1 MSNLLPH
8 IRILLGVTGSI
19 AAYKACEVLRLLQ
32 REGAEVRVMM
42 TRSAQRFVTPVTFET
57 LSGNEV
63 ITDLFPMHRVMK
75 TEHVHVSEW
84 AQCVL
89 ICPAT
94 FNCIGKVASGI
105 ADDFV
110 TTAISASRVPVIF
123 APAMDFQMAENP
135 IFIRQCEY
143 LKSLGYRF
151 VPFEEGHLASGLE
164 GKGRLASPQRILDA
178 VRLAVFGKDTLQK
191 YRILVTAGPTR
202 EFLDPV
208 RYITNR
214 SSGKMGYAIAEQAF
228 LKGAKVTLITGP
240 TSLSVMDGIRV
251 ISVTSARE
259 MAEAVFREWPQHDVL
274 FMAAAVADYTPKEI
288 SPQKIKKTGVSLTL
302 TLQKTEDILQKVGES
317 KGKKVAIGFT
327 VETENGVE
335 RALQKLKEKYL
346 DWICLNN
353 PKDPGAGFEVDTNKL
368 TVINKKGEILEWP
381 LLPKY
386 EIAGKLLDLVF
397 LENAHA
403 E

>member
-1 MSNLLPH
+1 MSGLLPQV
-8 IRILLGVTGSI
+8 RILLGVTGSI

-42 TRSAQRFVTPVTFET
+42 TQSAQRFVTPLTFET
-57 LSGNEV
+57 LSGYEV
-63 ITDLFPMHRVMK
+63 ITDLFPRHRVVK

-110 TTAISASRVPVIF
+110 TTAISASRAPVIF
-123 APAMDFQMAENP
+123 APAMDFQMVENP
-135 IFIRQCEY
+135 IFVRQCEY

-164 GKGRLASPQRILDA
+164 GKGRLASPPRILDA
-178 VRLAVFGKDTLQK
+178 VRLAVFGNETLRDW
-191 YRILVTAGPTR
+191 RILVTAGPTR

-208 RYITNR
+208 RYLTNR

-228 LKGAKVTLITGP
+228 LRGAKVTLITGP
-240 TSLSVMDGIRV
+240 SSLRVMDGIRV
-251 ISVTSARE
+251 ISVISARE
-259 MAEAVFREWPQHDVL
+259 MAEAVFREWPSHDAL
-274 FMAAAVADYTPKEI
+274 FMTAAVADFTPQEI
-288 SPQKIKKTGVSLTL
+288 APQKIKKSDGFLTL

-317 KGKKVAIGFT
+317 KGKKKVIGFA
-327 VETENGVE
+327 VETEDGVQ
-335 RALQKLKEKYL
+335 RALQKLKEKHL

-353 PKDPGAGFEVDTNKL
+353 PTEPGAGFEVDTNKI
-368 TVINKKGEILEWP
+368 TVINKKGQIMEWP
-381 LLPKY
+381 LLSKY
-386 EIAGKLLDLVF
+386 EIAGRLLELVF
-397 LENAHA
+397 LGKTDA

>member
-1 MSNLLPH
+1 MAGLLPQV
-8 IRILLGVTGSI
+8 RVLLGVTGSI
-19 AAYKACEVLRLLQ
+19 AAYKACEILRLLQ

-42 TRSAQRFVTPVTFET
+42 TQSAQQFVKPLTFET
-57 LSGNEV
+57 LSGYEV
-63 ITDLFPMHRVMK
+63 ITDLFPRHRVMK

-110 TTAISASRVPVIF
+110 TTAISASRAPVVF

-164 GKGRLASPQRILDA
+164 GKGRLASPKRILDA
-178 VRLAVFGKDTLQK
+178 VRLAVFGNDTLGE
-191 YRILVTAGPTR
+191 YRVLVTAGPTR

-208 RYITNR
+208 RYLTNR
-214 SSGKMGYAIAEQAF
+214 SSGKMGFAIAEQAF
-228 LKGAKVTLITGP
+228 LRGAKVTLITGP
-240 TSLSVMDGIRV
+240 TSLSVMEGIRIV
-251 ISVTSARE
+251 PVTSAKE
-259 MAEAVFREWPQHDVL
+259 MAEAVFREWPQHDAL
-274 FMAAAVADYTPKEI
+274 FMTAAVADFPQEV
-288 SPQKIKKTGVSLTL
+288 SPQKIKKTSGSLTF
-302 TLQKTEDILQKVGES
+302 TFKRTEDILQKVGES
-317 KGKKVAIGFT
+317 KGKKLLVGFT
-327 VETENGVE
+327 VETENGIE
-335 RALQKLKEKYL
+335 RTLQKLKEKHL

-353 PKDPGAGFEVDTNKL
+353 PTEPGAGFEVDTNIL
-368 TVINKKGEILEWP
+368 TVINEKGQIMKWP

-397 LENAHA
+397 LGKSDA

>member
-1 MSNLLPH
+1 MSGLLPQ

-42 TRSAQRFVTPVTFET
+42 TASAQWFVTPLTFET

-63 ITDLFPMHRVMK
+63 MTDLFPRHRVVK

-110 TTAISASRVPVIF
+110 TTVISASRAPVIF
-123 APAMDFQMAENP
+123 APAMDFQMADNP
-135 IFIRQCEY
+135 IFVRQCEY

-178 VRLAVFGKDTLQK
+178 VRLAVFGKNTLQDHQ
-191 YRILVTAGPTR
+191 ILVTAGPTR

-208 RYITNR
+208 RYLTNR

-228 LKGAKVTLITGP
+228 LRGAKVTLITGP
-240 TSLSVMDGIRV
+240 TSLRVMDGIRV
-251 ISVTSARE
+251 IPVTSAHE
-259 MAEAVFREWPQHDVL
+259 MAEAVFREWPQHDAL
-274 FMAAAVADYTPKEI
+274 FMTAAVADFTPKTI
-288 SPQKIKKTGVSLTL
+288 SSQKIKKTNGPLTL
-302 TLQKTEDILQKVGES
+302 ELQNTVDILQKAGES
-317 KGKKVAIGFT
+317 KGKRVVIGFT

-335 RALQKLKEKYL
+335 RALQKLKEKHL

-353 PKDPGAGFEVDTNKL
+353 PTEPGAGFEVDTNKI
-368 TVINKKGEILEWP
+368 TVIDKKGQIMEWP
-381 LLPKY
+381 LLSKY
-386 EIAGKLLDLVF
+386 EIAGRLLDLIF
-397 LENAHA
+397 SGRAHG

>member
-1 MSNLLPH
+1 MAGLLPQ

-19 AAYKACEVLRLLQ
+19 AAYKACEMLRLLQ

-42 TRSAQRFVTPVTFET
+42 TASAQEFITPLTFET
-57 LSGNEV
+57 LSGHEV
-63 ITDLFPMHRVMK
+63 ITDLFPKYRVTK

-94 FNCIGKVASGI
+94 YNCIGKVASGI

-110 TTAISASRVPVIF
+110 TTAISASRAPVIF

-135 IFIRQCEY
+135 IFLRQCEY

-151 VPFEEGHLASGLE
+151 VSFEEGHLASGLE
-164 GKGRLASPQRILDA
+164 GKGRLASLHRILDA
-178 VRLAVFGKDTLQK
+178 VRLAVFGKNTLQA

-208 RYITNR
+208 RYLTNR
-214 SSGKMGYAIAEQAF
+214 SSGKMGYAIAEEAF
-228 LKGAKVTLITGP
+228 LRGAKVTLITGP
-240 TSLSVMDGIRV
+240 TSLRVMDGIRV

-259 MAEAVFREWPQHDVL
+259 MAEAVFREWPQHDAL
-274 FMAAAVADYTPKEI
+274 FMTAAVADFTPKEI
-288 SPQKIKKTGVSLTL
+288 SPHKIKKTNGSFTF
-302 TLQKTEDILQKVGES
+302 TLQKTEDILQKAGET
-317 KGKKVAIGFT
+317 KGKKVVVGFT

-335 RALQKLKEKYL
+335 RAFQKLKEKHL

-353 PKDPGAGFEVDTNKL
+353 PTEPGAGFEVDTNKI
-368 TVINKKGEILEWP
+368 TVIDKKGQIMEWP

-397 LENAHA
+397 PVKAHGD
-403 E
+403 